1 LSRSFFKIMSN
12 ERFKQVLIRDKEWLR
27 DLYESDST
35 SKIKRFLNFASD
47 AKLDTLIKFIHL
59 LSNGVIKMTKTNFDR
74 IEKKYFH
81 VIKKNF
87 ENKKSF
93 KTLVAS
99 DRDLKLQKLN
109 KLAPVLKFLLF
120 TLFNRN
126 N

>member
-1 LSRSFFKIMSN
+1 MSN